1 MKVLVDG
8 KIIARSEVKVDMED
22 RGYQFGDGV
31 YEVINIYDG
40 VPFTLDEHLERLYR
54 SAKEIGLI
62 INVDSDHLKN
72 DIRMLIQ
79 ENNMEKGGLYL
90 QVTRGV
96 APRTHQ
102 YQKDISSKLVAYPLP
117 YKEMAET
124 RLNGVIA
131 ITEQDMR
138 WLRCDIKSLNLLYNI
153 MIKQKAHEQG
163 AFEAILIRDGIVTE
177 GTSSNVFI
185 IKDGLI
191 YTHPATNLIL
201 NGITRQKLLQV
212 YQENGWECTEQP
224 FTTQELME
232 ADEVFVTSTT
242 SEVVPVISIDG
253 KIVNGGKPG
262 NMTKK
267 IQDAFSRKVKKETS
281 AAAG

>member
-8 KIIARSEVKVDMED
+8 EIVARSAVKVDMED

-40 VPFTLDEHLERLYR
+40 VPFTLDEHIERLYR
-54 SAKEIGLI
+54 SAKEIGI
-62 INVDSDHLKN
+62 SINFESDHLKN
-72 DIRMLIQ
+72 DIRKLIQ
-79 ENNMEKGGLYL
+79 ENDMKKGGLYL

-102 YQKDISSKLVAYPLP
+102 YQKDITSKLVAYPLP
-117 YKEMAET
+117 YKEMSET
-124 RLNGVIA
+124 RSTGVTA
-131 ITEQDMR
+131 ITEQDLR

-153 MIKQKAHEQG
+153 MIKQKAYEQG
-163 AFEAILIRDGIVTE
+163 CFEAILIRDGVVTE

-185 IKDGLI
+185 IKNGTI

-201 NGITRQKLLQV
+201 NGITRQKLLEV
-212 YQENGWECTEQP
+212 FQENGWNFKEQS
-224 FTTQELME
+224 FSSLELME

-253 KIVNGGKPG
+253 KPINDGRSGSL
-262 NMTKK
+262 TRK
-267 IQDAFSRKVKKETS
+267 IQQAFSMTVKNETS
-281 AAAG
+281 SFIG

>member
-8 KIIARSEVKVDMED
+8 EIVARSVVKVDMED

-40 VPFTLDEHLERLYR
+40 VPFTLDEHIERLYR
-54 SAKEIGLI
+54 SAKEIGMSILFE
-62 INVDSDHLKN
+62 SDHLKQ
-72 DIRMLIQ
+72 DIRKLIK
-79 ENNMEKGGLYL
+79 ENNMKKGGLYL

-102 YQKDISSKLVAYPLP
+102 YQKDISSKLIAYPLP

-124 RLNGVIA
+124 RSSGVTA
-131 ITEQDMR
+131 ITEQDLR

-153 MIKQKAHEQG
+153 MIKQKSYEQG
-163 AFEAILIRDGIVTE
+163 AFEAILIRDGLVTE

-185 IKDGLI
+185 IKDGTI

-201 NGITRQKLLQV
+201 NGITRQKLLEV
-212 YQENGWECTEQP
+212 FLENGWTCKEQP
-224 FTTQELME
+224 FTTKELME

-253 KIVNGGKPG
+253 KSINNGIPG
-262 NMTKK
+262 SLTRK
-267 IQDAFSRKVKKETS
+267 IQQAFSNTVKKETS
-281 AAAG
+281 SAVL

>member
-8 KIIARSEVKVDMED
+8 EIVARSEVKVDMED

-31 YEVINIYDG
+31 YEVINVYDG
-40 VPFTLDEHLERLYR
+40 VLFTLDEHIERLYR
-54 SAKEIGLI
+54 SANEIGI
-62 INVDSDHLKN
+62 SINFERDHLKN
-72 DIRMLIQ
+72 DIRKLIQ
-79 ENNMEKGGLYL
+79 ENDMKKGGLYL

-102 YQKDISSKLVAYPLP
+102 YQKDISSKMVAYPLP
-117 YKEMAET
+117 YKEMEET
-124 RLNGVIA
+124 RSTGVTA
-131 ITEQDMR
+131 ITEQDLR

-153 MIKQKAHEQG
+153 MIKQKAYEQG
-163 AFEAILIRDGIVTE
+163 AFEAILIRDGVVTE

-185 IKDGLI
+185 IKDGTI

-201 NGITRQKLLQV
+201 NGITRQKLLEV
-212 YQENGWECTEQP
+212 YQENGWAFKEKS
-224 FTTQELME
+224 FSSLELME

-253 KIVNGGKPG
+253 KTVNDGSPG
-262 NMTKK
+262 SFTRK
-267 IQDAFSRKVKKETS
+267 IQQAFSMTVKNETS
-281 AAAG
+281 SAVG